1 MSSTS
6 TKSTEPK
13 LKKSLPA
20 NEITPLVFTSQT
32 KRIWVTT
39 LDPVKRVFVLYEK
52 LPEGYLKVA
61 TASTYEK
68 MEQKRNEFD
77 SAPLDG

>member
-1 MSSTS
+1 MSSTPI
-6 TKSTEPK
+6 KVTEPK

-20 NEITPLVFTSQT
+20 NEITPLTYTSQT

-39 LDPVKRVFVLYEK
+39 LDPVKRIFVLYEK
-52 LPEGYLKVA
+52 LPGGYLKMA
-61 TASTYEK
+61 TANTYEK

-77 SAPLDG
+77 SVPSDN